1 MKLNRQDALS
11 AYIILTKLVISR
23 NLPLSYA
30 YDKELSNSQLHT
42 LVKLEECGDMPLSQ
56 LAQRSTVSNQ
66 SMTAI
71 ADKLEKLGY
80 VQRRHSEENRRSTV
94 LHLTEKGSQ
103 YMERFYR
110 TMREMFEKDLAQ
122 FSDEEMETL
131 GRAALLLAQMQ
142 SRIGNE
148 YGSTYQNE
156 LRMVEKTC
164 AEE

>member
-1 MKLNRQDALS
+1 MNRQDAVS

-23 NLPLSYA
+23 NLPMSYT
-30 YDKELSNSQLHT
+30 YDKKLSNSQLHA

-56 LAQRSTVSNQ
+56 LAQKSAVSNQ

-80 VQRRHSEENRRSTV
+80 VQRQHSRENRRSTV
-94 LHLTEKGSQ
+94 LHLTETGRQ

-110 TMREMFEKDLAQ
+110 TMRGIFEKDLAQ
-122 FSDEEMETL
+122 FSDEEMEAL
-131 GRAALLLAQMQ
+131 GRASLFLAQMQ

-148 YGSTYQNE
+148 YGSAYQNE
-156 LRMVEKTC
+156 LRMLEKMC